1 MTDSSKRVLLITGA
15 SSGIGAAT
23 ARAAIYALSQPPHV
37 DVHELMVLPT
47 PPLASTGD

>member
-1 MTDSSKRVLLITGA
+1 MNEDQKVLLITGA

-23 ARAAIYALSQPPHV
+23 AREVVYALTQPPHV

-47 PPLASTGD
+47 PPEG